1 MSHHEIANV
10 PPPGEGSQSKERG
23 AQEPSLEPEGDL
35 DLNWITGLPLA
46 ILMTGLSIVMFLVL
60 LDSSIIGTA
69 TPQITS
75 EFHSLQDVGWYG
87 SAYRLASAVVQPL
100 TGKIYST
107 LNLKWSYLAFF
118 TIFEVGSLI
127 CGVARSSIMLIIGR
141 AVAGIGVA
149 GLQSGSLMI
158 VATAAP
164 LHRRATLNGS
174 LIGISQAGIVMG
186 PLIGG
191 AFTTYSTWRW
201 CFYINLPLGA
211 IVAGC
216 LFFVRI
222 PQPKAPLGAAQSR
235 VGALTK
241 ELDFLGFILLTGF
254 SIELLLALEMGGDSY
269 AWNSSVIIGLL
280 CGAVV
285 TLVAFLLW
293 QYHKGDRAMIPF
305 SVARKRVIWC
315 GFLVYS
321 FLMAALSNLSYYI
334 PIYFQSV
341 LNATAILSG
350 VYMLPNIV
358 AQVITCVSSGILVE
372 KLGYYLPWSIVSIVL
387 TTIGTGLMSTFD
399 VNTSTGE
406 WIGYQIIFGAGCGM
420 GIQMPILAAQNSLAP
435 SDIPVGIAIL
445 IFFQCIVSAVWL
457 AVASAIFTN
466 SLSAL
471 IPQYAP
477 SVSASDIIEAG
488 ATGIRNVVADDPVL
502 RQVLEAY
509 SKAIDNTFYI
519 AIASLGASIFFVWGI
534 GWKDIRRKK
543 EDTPPQPTHDMLAA

>member
-1 MSHHEIANV
+1 
-10 PPPGEGSQSKERG
+10 
-23 AQEPSLEPEGDL
+23 
-35 DLNWITGLPLA
+35 
-46 ILMTGLSIVMFLVL
+46 MTGLSIVMFLVL

-69 TPQITS
+69 TPEITS
-75 EFHSLQDVGWYG
+75 EFHSLEDVGWYG

-100 TGKIYST
+100 TGKIYT
-107 LNLKWSYLAFF
+107 NLNLKWSYLVFF
-118 TIFEVGSLI
+118 TIFEIGSLL
-127 CGVARSSIMLIIGR
+127 CGVAQSSIMLIIGR

-149 GLQSGSLMI
+149 GLQNGSLTI

-164 LHRRATLNGS
+164 LHRRATLNGI

-211 IVAGC
+211 VVAGS

-222 PQPKAPLGAAQSR
+222 PQPKSPMEATQSR
-235 VGALTK
+235 VGALIR

-254 SIELLLALEMGGDSY
+254 SIELLLALEMGGDTY

-285 TLVAFLLW
+285 TLAVFLFW
-293 QYHKGDRAMIPF
+293 QHRKGDRAMIPF

-315 GFLVYS
+315 GCLVYA

-358 AQVITCVSSGILVE
+358 AQVITCISSGMLVE
-372 KLGYYLPWSIVSIVL
+372 RMGYYLPWSIISIVL
-387 TTIGTGLMSTFD
+387 TTVGTGLMSTFD
-399 VNTSTGE
+399 VSTSTGE
-406 WIGYQIIFGAGCGM
+406 WIGYQILFGLGCGM
-420 GIQMPILAAQNSLAP
+420 GIQMPILAAQNSLAAP
-435 SDIPVGIAIL
+435 DIPVGIAIL
-445 IFFQCIVSAVWL
+445 IFSQSIVSAVWL
-457 AVASAIFTN
+457 AVASTIFTN
-466 SLSAL
+466 SLESL

-477 SVSASDIIEAG
+477 SVSAADIIAAG
-488 ATGIRNVVADDPVL
+488 ATGIRTVVSGGPVL
-502 RQVLEAY
+502 NQVLEAY

-519 AIASLGASIFFVWGI
+519 AIASLGAAIFFVWGI
-534 GWKDIRRKK
+534 GWKDIRHKK
-543 EDTPPQPTHDMLAA
+543 EHTPSQLIDG